1 MKWFFRYINDED
13 GVDVTKT
20 GEHKGKSGAKAAPA
34 KKDAKTEAKPAAD
47 KEDSISKHK
56 KLSKK

>member
-20 GEHKGKSGAKAAPA
+20 GEHKA
-34 KKDAKTEAKPAAD
+34 KKIVQKP
-47 KEDSISKHK
+47 KEKEVK
-56 KLSKK
+56 KEEKP

>member
-20 GEHKGKSGAKAAPA
+20 GEHKAKKSDDKPKEMSGKS
-34 KKDAKTEAKPAAD
+34 
-47 KEDSISKHK
+47 SK
-56 KLSKK
+56 KLTKK